1 MLLDAHISA
10 RYANTQVLRDLT
22 LSIAEGELVGL
33 AGQSGSG
40 KSTLA
45 LALMRLLQGNTAI
58 TTGSLKLEGRE
69 ILTAPEREWRA
80 IRGRR
85 VALVMQGAESALN
98 PALRLGRQLRLAWE
112 IHATDWRAT
121 GLPQARSLFAR
132 CGLPSEDSFL
142 DRYPAQISIGQAQRV
157 LISMALLHR
166 PALLIADEITSAL
179 DLLTQ
184 QEVLETLR
192 EVNRA
197 FGMAILFVSH
207 DLIALRSLCTRV
219 AILSAGEIIE
229 NRPTRE
235 LFEDPLEP
243 YTIKL
248 LAALHRYEGNSH
260 RESSPLSA

>member
-1 MLLDAHISA
+1 MLLDAQLSV
-10 RYANTQVLRDLT
+10 RYAGSPVLRDLT
-22 LSIAEGELVGL
+22 LSIAEGERLGL

-45 LALMRLLQGNTAI
+45 LTLLRLFKDNGAVA
-58 TTGSLKLEGRE
+58 TGSLKLDGRE
-69 ILTAPEREWRA
+69 LLTASEKEWRA

-85 VALVMQGAESALN
+85 IALVMQGAESALN

-112 IHATDWRAT
+112 IHAPDWQGA
-121 GLPQARSLFAR
+121 GLPQARDLLTR
-132 CGLPSEDSFL
+132 CGLPSGDEFL
-142 DRYPAQISIGQAQRV
+142 NRLPSQISIGQAQRV
-157 LISMALLHR
+157 LIAMALLHR

-219 AILSAGEIIE
+219 AILSEGAIIE
-229 NRPTRE
+229 SRPTAE
-235 LFEDPLEP
+235 LFESPREP
-243 YTIKL
+243 YTIRL
-248 LAALHRYEGNSH
+248 LSALRRYESMEPALPG
-260 RESSPLSA
+260 LQ